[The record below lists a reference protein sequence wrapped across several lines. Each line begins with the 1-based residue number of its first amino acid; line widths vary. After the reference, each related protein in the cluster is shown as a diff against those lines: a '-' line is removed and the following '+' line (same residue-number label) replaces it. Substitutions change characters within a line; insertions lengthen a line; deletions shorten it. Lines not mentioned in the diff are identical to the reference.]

1 MGKLNNS
8 VLILGEGP
16 TEFYY
21 LKSLADTFKH
31 ITIKPDYPKHTNLL
45 ELEQKINRHSDRCV
59 ISKSMS
65 AETNILLFA
74 CV

>member
-16 TEFYY
+16 TEFFY

-31 ITIKPDYPKHTNLL
+31 ITIKPDILSTLISRNWSRRSRKVL
-45 ELEQKINRHSDRCV
+45 IWV
-59 ISKSMS
+59 IAISS
-65 AETNILLFA
+65 
-74 CV
+74 V

>member
-16 TEFYY
+16 TEFFY

-31 ITIKPDYPKHTNLL
+31 ITIKPDYPKHTNLQ
-45 ELEQKINRHSDRCV
+45 ERGNAR
-59 ISKSMS
+59 IS
-65 AETNILLFA
+65 NI
-74 CV
+74 

>member
-16 TEFYY
+16 TEFFY

-31 ITIKPDYPKHTNLL
+31 ITLSSNTKR
-45 ELEQKINRHSDRCV
+45 NRG
-59 ISKSMS
+59 
-65 AETNILLFA
+65 EEFEPGGFA
-74 CV
+74 DCF